1 MKKLL
6 LLILV
11 LNVFKRV
18 NAYDDYFGESYY
30 FENFREALNATIDSV
45 HGIDS
50 TRNVELRIMIND
62 TSNISILK
70 IQPKYDRVRFYL
82 PLFSDEKMG
91 SFIIGIADSLAKTEN
106 YRNKLL
112 AAELCSATLLN
123 TKYWKRT
130 GNCFAPWQ
138 RRIVKQAVAID
149 TEYCYQYARTV
160 PVVGKLHTC
169 LYDNDISRVI
179 KSIFKEASF
188 TQHEIEVYAKGLG
201 KIRSLRDTIGYY
213 EHKTKQTE
221 LTSSERSNLFYI
233 ERWLKDAQTYNK
245 SLKEHFD
252 SLNANQL
259 QYEIKSSIKRLDD
272 YKMIEI
278 INSLDRKC
286 MVEFAP
292 LIDSVFQSGMF
303 PEEGDYLQLVLAR
316 MGYKD
321 YPKKQIEYIG
331 AKADS
336 ILEHIKKLPENKES
350 NWVLSDLIYSYIK
363 VANQLKSIGT
373 QDAYYRIAPALLVK
387 KSFPEDEKGSDMVS
401 IYSGSLSSIVYMF
414 LRDNILNIPLDTKPI
429 IKKMIPHFDS
439 IIKSRN
445 IVLPP
450 EDEFTVDR
458 IIEEL
463 QPIHI
468 DLFFEKNY
476 CEQIYNWMVTNRG
489 KYDIVSRKCEEL

>member
-11 LNVFKRV
+11 LNVFTRV

-233 ERWLKDAQTYNK
+233 ERWLKDAQTNNK

-292 LIDSVFQSGMF
+292 LIDSVYQSGMF

-321 YPKKQIEYIG
+321 YPEQQIDYIG

-336 ILEHIKKLPENKES
+336 ILKYIQQLPDQKEGLMS
-350 NWVLSDLIYSYIK
+350 SSLFSYIEL
-363 VANQLKSIGT
+363 ANQLKSIGT
-373 QDAYYRIAPALLVK
+373 QEAYYRIAPALLVK
-387 KSFPEDEKGSDMVS
+387 KSFPRDEKGSDMIS
-401 IYSGSLSSIVYMF
+401 FYFGTLSSNFYMF
-414 LRDNILNIPLDTKPI
+414 LRENILNIPLDTKPI
-429 IKKMIPHFDS
+429 IEKIIPRLDS
-439 IIKSRN
+439 IAKSRN

-450 EDEFTVDR
+450 EEFTIER
-458 IIEEL
+458 QKEEL
-463 QPIHI
+463 NSTDI
-468 DLFFEKNY
+468 DLFFDKDY

-489 KYDIVSRKCEEL
+489 KYDIVPRKCEEL